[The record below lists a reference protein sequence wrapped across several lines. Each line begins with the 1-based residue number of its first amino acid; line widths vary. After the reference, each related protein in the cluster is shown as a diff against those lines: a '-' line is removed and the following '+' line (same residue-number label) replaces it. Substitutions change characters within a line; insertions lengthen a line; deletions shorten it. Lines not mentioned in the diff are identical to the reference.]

1 MFIQFLVF
9 VKFHHF
15 SRPPVFSPS
24 FKIEKGSCRFKS
36 LPQLAGHNNK
46 NPSGY
51 SRTGRDAYPCESYI
65 VFRFLFPMRCSWI
78 CKLNITKF
86 WNKSETKHVYNT
98 RGKYST
104 LNKAMLCEV
113 LPTYVIRVLSSASPI
128 DFLNS
133 DDEKLATGQVCRIL
147 RRNEPQLTKQ
157 LKLLNHKFSKPCS
170 GTSRYHTI

>member
-1 MFIQFLVF
+1 
-9 VKFHHF
+9 
-15 SRPPVFSPS
+15 
-24 FKIEKGSCRFKS
+24 
-36 LPQLAGHNNK
+36 
-46 NPSGY
+46 
-51 SRTGRDAYPCESYI
+51 
-65 VFRFLFPMRCSWI
+65 MRCSWI

-157 LKLLNHKFSKPCS
+157 LKLLNQVLKAMFWNVSLPHNITT
-170 GTSRYHTI
+170 GTTQWGHHSCDNDTISTGSSNLKWRLSVSEPTEAWATLQVSRIWIQQGYKMFLSTYYVAFIKHRYL

>member
-1 MFIQFLVF
+1 
-9 VKFHHF
+9 
-15 SRPPVFSPS
+15 
-24 FKIEKGSCRFKS
+24 
-36 LPQLAGHNNK
+36 
-46 NPSGY
+46 
-51 SRTGRDAYPCESYI
+51 
-65 VFRFLFPMRCSWI
+65 MRCSWI

-157 LKLLNHKFSKPCS
+157 LKLLNQVLKAMFWYVSLPHNITTGTTQFWGTTHVTMIQSALVHPILNGGYQFLNQLKHEQPCK
-170 GTSRYHTI
+170 